1 LPGAKFS
8 STPQTLAIAEEGPA
22 TGPTTDRCS
31 GADADAE
38 GEGEGEGEAEQL
50 DVMADD
56 GGDVDVGVVAA
67 QGRDVH
73 PTAVAAGE
81 EVVSGLPGEAGHG
94 EKSTFAALP
103 GSCSALS
110 TAVCTSVPGL
120 VEEKVERPRAVSEGH
135 ERTGSRMSEAD

>member
-1 LPGAKFS
+1 M
-8 STPQTLAIAEEGPA
+8 EEGLA
-22 TGPTTDRCS
+22 AGPTTDRCS
-31 GADADAE
+31 DADVDA
-38 GEGEGEGEAEQL
+38 EGEGEGEAEQL

-56 GGDVDVGVVAA
+56 GDDVDVGVVAA

-73 PTAVAAGE
+73 PTAVVAGE
-81 EVVSGLPGEAGHG
+81 VVVSGLPGEASHG

-110 TAVCTSVPGL
+110 TAVCTSVPGG

-135 ERTGSRMSEAD
+135 GRTGSRMSEAG